1 MLNLFLEAIVLG
13 LAIAAPVGPVGVICI
28 KNTASQGILPGLAAG
43 IGASIA
49 IALYAAIIGLG
60 LASMTDFLLKIGPIL
75 KYGGGGFL
83 LYLGLTFLLKKTSYN
98 TKESDN
104 KNTIKKTLLSS
115 FLLTFASPM
124 TMLTF
129 LGVMSALELEAS
141 NKTEAT
147 ALILGALLGSV
158 LWWIFLVSTIFYT
171 AKRLNENILNY
182 INRAS
187 GIIIIGFAI
196 YILGW
201 T

>member
-1 MLNLFLEAIVLG
+1 MLNLFLQAIVLG

-28 KNTASQGILPGLAAG
+28 NNTASHGVLPGLAAG

-60 LASMTDFLLKIGPIL
+60 LASMTNFLLKIAPIL

-83 LYLGLTFLLKKTSYN
+83 LYLGTTFLLKKPSYD
-98 TKESDN
+98 TKQSTH
-104 KNTIKKTLLSS
+104 KNTIKKTLVSS
-115 FLLTFASPM
+115 FVLTFASPM

-129 LGVMSALELEAS
+129 LGVMTALELEAS

-147 ALILGALLGSV
+147 ALILGALLGSI
-158 LWWIFLVSTIFYT
+158 LWWIALVCTIFYT

-182 INRAS
+182 INRGS